1 MVPHRAGDGVLLKF
15 WKRKKTPKNG
25 GFPAPFAGMETDGA
39 DYRGIPAMS
48 CPCGCEWLVMCFSYD
63 PSERMPGIYLLDGMC
78 AACGALL
85 TLATPLD
92 GEEYDEHL

>member
-1 MVPHRAGDGVLLKF
+1 
-15 WKRKKTPKNG
+15 
-25 GFPAPFAGMETDGA
+25 
-39 DYRGIPAMS
+39 MS

-63 PSERMPGIYLLDGMC
+63 PVERLPGFYLLDGMC

-92 GEEYDEHL
+92 GGEYDEYV